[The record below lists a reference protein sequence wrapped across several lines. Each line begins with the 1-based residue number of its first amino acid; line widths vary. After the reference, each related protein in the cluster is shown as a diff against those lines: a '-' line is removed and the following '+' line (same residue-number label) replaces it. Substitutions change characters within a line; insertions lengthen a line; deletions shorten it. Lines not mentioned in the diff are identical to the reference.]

1 MTETHTPTP
10 WLSKEDGYE
19 IYITSPDYDNNG
31 YEIAIVDILGLDGK
45 QADLQRVNA
54 EFIVRAVNA
63 HDDLVAVLKRVII
76 WGSPKDQ
83 GCHTKPFSS
92 LLVDLEA
99 ALAKLEQ
106 DR

>member
-10 WLSKEDGYE
+10 WFAKEDGYE

-54 EFIVRAVNA
+54 AFIVRAANV
-63 HDDLVAVLKRVII
+63 HDDLVEALKEARDYVWSAAYNPANSVAI
-76 WGSPKDQ
+76 KRLA
-83 GCHTKPFSS
+83 
-92 LLVDLEA
+92 LLDA
-99 ALAKLEQ
+99 ALAKAAQ
-106 DR
+106 P